1 MIKTRQKAPF
11 LSSVIKITTMQYCRY
26 KSTSKTSETCKMSTF
41 FEDLYFLNPRSH
53 LNQSSYLICFCY
65 ILFDSA
71 NEIKSNILRSQRLTC
86 FIFLVLF
93 SNRSRFYSR
102 KQPFR
107 KSIYSWERTI
117 DGIEINDIGNFEDSA
132 SFMFIDE
139 ECQNLIVVNDG
150 GELTRN
156 IDHKKKSGVSQ

>member
-1 MIKTRQKAPF
+1 MR
-11 LSSVIKITTMQYCRY
+11 
-26 KSTSKTSETCKMSTF
+26 
-41 FEDLYFLNPRSH
+41 

-65 ILFDSA
+65 IFFDSA
-71 NEIKSNILRSQRLTC
+71 NETNILYIEIKSNSLRSQRLAC

-107 KSIYSWERTI
+107 KSCYSSERTI
-117 DGIEINDIGNFEDSA
+117 DGIEKNDIGNFEDSA